1 VPLLLGGVLLV
12 VALVAL
18 IPLSLVQRYRMGTSR
33 QRARGWLA
41 SINVVG
47 IALSALAFLAGA
59 AISSA
64 WIPYAFS
71 YSVAGLAIGCLL
83 GIAGLALTRWERE
96 PGSLHYTPNRW
107 LVLGI
112 MLLVTGRIFY
122 GAWRAVHAWRTGVA
136 DVNWLGVSSLAGSMA
151 AGALVLGYYLA
162 YWIGVRRRVR
172 RRMRESSTSL

>member
-1 VPLLLGGVLLV
+1 MPLLLGVLLLV

-41 SINVVG
+41 SINLAG
-47 IALSALAFLAGA
+47 IALSVMAFLAGA

-64 WIPYAFS
+64 WIPYAFT

-83 GIAGLALTRWERE
+83 GTAGLALTRWERAA
-96 PGSLHYTPNRW
+96 GSLHYTPNRW
-107 LVLGI
+107 LVLVI
-112 MLLVTGRIFY
+112 MLVVTGRICY
-122 GAWRAVHAWRTGVA
+122 GIWRAVHAWRTGVA

-151 AGALVLGYYLA
+151 AGALILGYYLV
-162 YWIGVRRRVR
+162 YWAGVRRRAR
-172 RRMRESSTSL
+172 RP